1 MKKIELNAPLRFVL
15 IVLIWLLTFTVVNIA
30 GTVNNGGAGLIGTL
44 VIYVGALYL
53 SFVYF
58 NDCALKKACKLSLLV
73 MVILVIAYLVI
84 QCYGYILDVFEVTN
98 RTALRIENALGNVYL
113 IGRNVTMAVF
123 LLITIINALK
133 CDCECK
139 KECSCKAEKAEK
151 AEAAEIE
158 EPKEEAKEEEET
170 KDTE

>member
-123 LLITIINALK
+123 LLITIIKALS

-139 KECSCKAEKAEK
+139 KECACKAEKAEAK
-151 AEAAEIE
+151 EVEA
-158 EPKEEAKEEEET
+158 PKEEAKEEAET
-170 KDTE
+170 KDAE

>member
-44 VIYVGALYL
+44 VIYIGALYL

-73 MVILVIAYLVI
+73 MVILVMCYLVI
-84 QCYGYILDVFEVTN
+84 QCYGYILDTFEVTN
-98 RTALRIENALGNVYL
+98 RTALRIENALGNVFL

-123 LLITIINALK
+123 LLITIIKALSV
-133 CDCECK
+133 DCECK
-139 KECSCKAEKAEK
+139 KECCCKEEKKEEK
-151 AEAAEIE
+151 AEAKEVEA
-158 EPKEEAKEEEET
+158 PKEEAEEAET
-170 KDTE
+170 KDAE